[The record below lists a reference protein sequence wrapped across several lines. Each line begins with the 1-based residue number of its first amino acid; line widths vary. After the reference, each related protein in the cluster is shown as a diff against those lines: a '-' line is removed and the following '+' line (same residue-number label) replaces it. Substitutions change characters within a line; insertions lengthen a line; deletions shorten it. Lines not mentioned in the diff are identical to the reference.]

1 MSCAVFSPIAGFF
14 TFDERSTS
22 DEASDV
28 WRKRLERRT
37 IHTLFAG
44 YQQDHTPV
52 QSIAKERGSH
62 SAHRDKFLSC
72 LIRPRSLCLFPKF
85 PLANLLYH
93 RFGASLYIG
102 PPRLALDRGKSKRYL
117 PGPRRSS
124 LVPLPLC
131 SVAMPGV
138 DRENNDLRGPLPS
151 LVPLL
156 TQFSDSPAPSV
167 YRGGKPVGQ

>member
-1 MSCAVFSPIAGFF
+1 MAKAVRAKNHTHSLCRLPTGPH
-14 TFDERSTS
+14 
-22 DEASDV
+22 ASSLDRQGA
-28 WRKRLERRT
+28 WLTLRT
-37 IHTLFAG
+37 QRQVLVLS
-44 YQQDHTPV
+44 HTPP
-52 QSIAKERGSH
+52 Q
-62 SAHRDKFLSC
+62 FLPVPQISS
-72 LIRPRSLCLFPKF
+72 RYRR
-85 PLANLLYH
+85 YH